1 MQALSTATIE
11 LAAFYY
17 LSLINTGSNM
27 VFTIHE
33 LELSEQAG
41 IQGLS
46 QGPFD
51 MIHGC

>member
-1 MQALSTATIE
+1 MPL
-11 LAAFYY
+11 FYY
-17 LSLINTGSNM
+17 PSLINVQGII

-33 LELSEQAG
+33 LELSEQAA
-41 IQGLS
+41 IRGLS

>member
-1 MQALSTATIE
+1 M
-11 LAAFYY
+11 
-17 LSLINTGSNM
+17 
-27 VFTIHE
+27 FTIHE